1 MVTPK
6 PCNGGRKNRVISAIS
21 RGLIPC
27 SFSTGR
33 LTAVRLEG
41 TERAFVFTRPEGA
54 GFVVD
59 SAKPND

>member
-6 PCNGGRKNRVISAIS
+6 PYNRGRWNRVISAIP
-21 RGLIPC
+21 RGLMPF
-27 SFSTGR
+27 SLSTGR

-41 TERAFVFTRPEGA
+41 TERAFVFTRREGA

-59 SAKPND
+59 SARPND